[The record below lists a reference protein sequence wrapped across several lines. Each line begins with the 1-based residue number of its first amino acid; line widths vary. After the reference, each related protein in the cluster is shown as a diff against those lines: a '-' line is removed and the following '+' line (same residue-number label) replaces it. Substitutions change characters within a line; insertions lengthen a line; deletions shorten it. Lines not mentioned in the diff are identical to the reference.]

1 MDKQDQTLLE
11 QQMYYLEHFYKI
23 TIINIVCNGRIKI
36 PRSTAQ
42 TSLST
47 EDFIQKTKHLYKIH
61 MDKLNVPMHGD

>member
-1 MDKQDQTLLE
+1 MNKHDQTLLE

-23 TIINIVCNGRIKI
+23 IIINIVCNRKIQI

-47 EDFIQKTKHLYKIH
+47 EDFIQ
-61 MDKLNVPMHGD
+61 